1 MGDLIKILRRCV
13 ICQLEL
19 SCPFSLIKIEL
30 FYDQTLCKVHQTRNC
45 NLSTPLME
53 PLTRCLKTRLTALE
67 FFLPRFSKWIS
78 LQLPFHTF
86 MDCEFFFSH
95 YKLRFFCFEQSA
107 ARRAG
112 TSCANCHTTQ
122 TTLWRRNQNG
132 DPVCNACGLYWK
144 LHAVSWKS
152 RACVHAAREHFTR
165 LVFEKKGFLVEKK
178 SVEMDVI
185 SIKDKMS
192 LITAGCLILFITHTI
207 RNSFILNGLETIN
220 KQNLRTSR
228 KANFLRFR

>member
-1 MGDLIKILRRCV
+1 MGDLIKILRRYV

-67 FFLPRFSKWIS
+67 FFYHASANGFPHSFHFILSWIVNFSFLTIN
-78 LQLPFHTF
+78 
-86 MDCEFFFSH
+86 CV
-95 YKLRFFCFEQSA
+95 FFCFEQSA